1 MPSVTVVERQ
11 VHGYRKGHQLLAGS
25 VQLPKEDQAA
35 IDRLSDVAGPLRP
48 RERFEPYLTGYPLPS
63 GTHYVLARTWQDLTV
78 TRAGC
83 VRTISLIIPI
93 ADWAATEGISAF
105 LELLDLDHP
114 PEDSDAT
121 SVPVK
126 NHPVEVL
133 PPVSDFNGSELL
145 EALFLEDSQPVV
157 LFDAPMP
164 ELIAVRL
171 LTALWPSMRRRFA
184 VSTFALSPRKVAG
197 KDLNLVFAPKD
208 ARAKF
213 SDWSGRRINGRLSQS
228 ARHRWTGSIV
238 GRVFDDPRPRLLT
251 SKEVGL
257 VGGDIEDVDSTAALR
272 VALLWDELIG
282 KLSSTPTAALGLL
295 DIANSGK
302 VRDAF
307 AVRMLEPSLADAV
320 LRAPSILPEDDAW
333 TFLGAIVRKMHGRS
347 MPHGVDAV
355 ETAVR
360 QLAGRAPEGAIALL
374 SQPDDRGVITGLSP
388 IIADGIGQA
397 FGDRAERALLS
408 ARPEVFGKLLSESAL
423 LADEVAKDLLLVE
436 RVGEIVP
443 DLEPHLADAVGDE
456 LLPLLVLDWQFP
468 AAGPLL
474 KRLDAGQLVAEMR
487 HLGRMNDFEAPELA
501 DLCLRRARELGVKDA
516 ILVALSEMP
525 ATDRR
530 NSLLAQALDPAL
542 GDARWLLRE
551 ANLPDD
557 TRAAMFVG
565 VLRRADDRQ
574 LSAILGDPGIGGD
587 AVSIAERAAP
597 DLLQR
602 MIFIDAV
609 PLDLFVRI
617 VTTVFARTNGV
628 DRSKIALRALQRCLG
643 AHFEGDETAFLV
655 VMLGG
660 LGEGLDGAWVARVGL
675 ASGIRPSLAG
685 RNIVAFWKAPQP
697 ARLRIVWAMGEVGQI
712 LRERR
717 AFDLD
722 AAAAEACA
730 NLLFEAEKAAPR
742 AALAAASH
750 LLPMLMRQQKDPVS
764 MMIAAA
770 FPLIYRELA
779 KKDDVP
785 DLLKFIPF
793 LDWDRCKAARQELV
807 SAFLLSSWAPGDLA
821 LTACRCNDLGK
832 ILRRTAKSY
841 GGDRY
846 IGRVEADLSRLPDGC
861 RKPAAQII
869 SSIRSDWSSKLDWRD

>member
-1 MPSVTVVERQ
+1 VTVVERQ

-25 VQLPKEDQAA
+25 VRLPKEDQAA

-48 RERFEPYLTGYPLPS
+48 RESFDPYLTGYPLPS

-83 VRTISLIIPI
+83 VRTISLIIPM
-93 ADWAATEGISAF
+93 ADWTATDGISAF
-105 LELLDLDHP
+105 LALLELDRP
-114 PEDSDAT
+114 PEDGDAT
-121 SVPVK
+121 SVSLENPSD
-126 NHPVEVL
+126 EAL
-133 PPVSDFNGSELL
+133 PPVPDFQGSELL

-171 LTALWPSMRRRFA
+171 MTALWPSMRRRFA

-197 KDLNLVFAPKD
+197 RDFNLVFAPKD

-213 SDWSGRRINGRLSQS
+213 SDWSGRRIDGRLSQS

-238 GRVFDDPRPRLLT
+238 GRVFDDPHPRLLT

-257 VGGDIEDVDSTAALR
+257 VGGDGEDVDSAAALR
-272 VALLWDELIG
+272 IALLWDELLG
-282 KLSSTPTAALGLL
+282 KLSGTPTAALGLL

-307 AVRMLEPSLADAV
+307 AVRMLESSLADAV
-320 LRAPSILPEDDAW
+320 LRAPSILPEDEAW
-333 TFLGAIVRKMHGRS
+333 TFLGAIARKMHGRS
-347 MPHGVDAV
+347 MPHGV
-355 ETAVR
+355 TAVGTAVG

-388 IIADGIGQA
+388 IIADGIGRA
-397 FGDRAERALLS
+397 FGDHAERALLS
-408 ARPEVFGKLLSESAL
+408 ARPEVFGRLLSESAR
-423 LADEVAKDLLLVE
+423 LAEGVANDPLLVE
-436 RVGEIVP
+436 RVGEIIP
-443 DLEPHLADAVGDE
+443 DLEPTLAAAVGDE
-456 LLPLLVLDWQFP
+456 LLPLLVWDWQLP

-474 KRLDAGQLVAEMR
+474 KRLDEGELAAEIR
-487 HLGRMNDFEAPELA
+487 HLGSVNDFEAPGLA
-501 DLCLRRARELGVKDA
+501 DLCIRRAREIGVKGA
-516 ILVALSEMP
+516 VLIALSEMP

-551 ANLPDD
+551 AHLPDD
-557 TRAAMFVG
+557 LRATLFAG
-565 VLRRADDRQ
+565 LLRRADDRQ
-574 LSAILGDPGIGGD
+574 LGAMLGDPGIGVD

-609 PLDLFVRI
+609 PLDVFVRI
-617 VTTVFARTNGV
+617 VTTVFTRTKGD
-628 DRSKIALRALQRCLG
+628 DRSSIARRALQRCLG
-643 AHFEGDETAFLV
+643 AHFPGDETAFLV
-655 VMLGG
+655 AMLGG
-660 LGEGLDGAWVARVGL
+660 LGERLDGAWVARVGL

-685 RNIVAFWKAPQP
+685 RNMVAFRKAPQP
-697 ARLRIVWAMGEVGQI
+697 ARVRVVSAMGEVGQI
-712 LRERR
+712 LRDRR

-742 AALAAASH
+742 AALAAAGH
-750 LLPMLMRQQKDPVS
+750 LLPMLMGQRKDPVS
-764 MMIAAA
+764 MLIAAA

-793 LDWDRCKAARQELV
+793 FDWDRCKAARQELV
-807 SAFLLSSWAPGDLA
+807 SAFLSSSWAPGDLA

-841 GGDRY
+841 GGDNY
-846 IGRVEADLSRLPDGC
+846 IVRVEADLSRLPDGC

-869 SSIRSDWSSKLDWRD
+869 SSIRSDWSSKFDWRD

>member
-1 MPSVTVVERQ
+1 M
-11 VHGYRKGHQLLAGS
+11 HGYRKGHQLLAGS

-78 TRAGC
+78 SRAGC

-114 PEDSDAT
+114 PEDRDAT
-121 SVPVK
+121 SITLESLS
-126 NHPVEVL
+126 VEAL
-133 PPVSDFNGSELL
+133 PPAPDFKGSELL

-171 LTALWPSMRRRFA
+171 VTALWPSMRRQFA
-184 VSTFALSPRKVAG
+184 VSTFALSPRKVG
-197 KDLNLVFAPKD
+197 GRDFNLVFAPKD

-213 SDWSGRRINGRLSQS
+213 SDWNGRRIDGRLPQS

-238 GRVFDDPRPRLLT
+238 GRVFDDPHPRLLT
-251 SKEVGL
+251 SQEVGL
-257 VGGDIEDVDSTAALR
+257 VGGDSEEVDGMAALR
-272 VALLWDELIG
+272 IALLWDELLA
-282 KLSSTPTAALGLL
+282 KLSGTPTAALGLL

-302 VRDAF
+302 VRDGF
-307 AVRMLEPSLADAV
+307 AVRMLEPSLVDAV
-320 LRAPSILPEDDAW
+320 LRAPSILPEDEAW
-333 TFLGAIVRKMHGRS
+333 TFLGAIARKMHGRS

-355 ETAVR
+355 RTAVG

-397 FGDRAERALLS
+397 FGDRAERAERALLS
-408 ARPEVFGKLLSESAL
+408 ARPEVFGRLVSESAR
-423 LADEVAKDLLLVE
+423 LADGVANDPLLVE
-436 RVGEIVP
+436 RVGEIIP
-443 DLEPHLADAVGDE
+443 DVEQNLAGAFVDE
-456 LLPLLVLDWQFP
+456 LLPLLVLDWQLP

-474 KRLDAGQLVAEMR
+474 TRLDGGQLVAEVR
-487 HLGRMNDFEAPELA
+487 HLGKANDFEAPGLV
-501 DLCLRRARELGVKDA
+501 DLCIRRARELGVKDA
-516 ILVALSEMP
+516 VLIALSEMP

-530 NSLLAQALDPAL
+530 NSVLAQALDPAL
-542 GDARWLLRE
+542 ADSRWLLSE
-551 ANLPDD
+551 ARLTDD
-557 TRAAMFVG
+557 VRVALFAG
-565 VLRRADDRQ
+565 LLRRADDRQ
-574 LSAILGDPGIGGD
+574 LGEMLSDPGICAD
-587 AVSIAERAAP
+587 AVSIAERVAP

-609 PLDLFVRI
+609 PLDTFVRI
-617 VTTVFARTNGV
+617 VTTVFARTEG
-628 DRSKIALRALQRCLG
+628 DERSRIARHALQRCLG
-643 AHFEGDETAFLV
+643 AHFPGDETAFLV
-655 VMLGG
+655 AMLGG
-660 LGEGLDGAWVARVGL
+660 LGEGLDGAWVARIGL
-675 ASGIRPSLAG
+675 ASGIRASLAS
-685 RNIVAFWKAPQP
+685 RNMMAFQKTGQS
-697 ARLRIVWAMGEVGQI
+697 ARLRVVWAMGEVGQI

-717 AFDLD
+717 VFDLN

-742 AALAAASH
+742 AALAAAGH
-750 LLPMLMRQQKDPVS
+750 LLPMLMRQRRDPVS
-764 MMIAAA
+764 RLIAAT

-779 KKDDVP
+779 TKDDVP
-785 DLLKFIPF
+785 DLLKFVPF
-793 LDWDRCKAARQELV
+793 FDWDRCKAARQELV
-807 SAFLLSSWAPGDLA
+807 SAFMSSSWAPGDLA

-832 ILRRTAKSY
+832 ILRRTAKAH
-841 GGDRY
+841 GGNGY
-846 IGRVEADLSRLPDGC
+846 IRRVEADLARLPDSC
-861 RKPAAQII
+861 RKPAVQTIR
-869 SSIRSDWSSKLDWRD
+869 SIRSDWSSTLDWRD

>member
-1 MPSVTVVERQ
+1 VTVVERQ

-63 GTHYVLARTWQDLTV
+63 GTDYVLARTWQDLTV

-83 VRTISLIIPI
+83 VRTISLIIPM

-114 PEDSDAT
+114 PEDRDAT
-121 SVPVK
+121 SVALENPS
-126 NHPVEVL
+126 VEAL
-133 PPVSDFNGSELL
+133 PPAPDFKGSELL

-171 LTALWPSMRRRFA
+171 VTALWPSMRRRFA
-184 VSTFALSPRKVAG
+184 VSTFALSPRKVG
-197 KDLNLVFAPKD
+197 GRDFNLVFAPKD

-213 SDWSGRRINGRLSQS
+213 SDWNGRRIDGRLSQS

-238 GRVFDDPRPRLLT
+238 GRVFDDPNPRLLT

-257 VGGDIEDVDSTAALR
+257 VGGDSEDVDSAAALR
-272 VALLWDELIG
+272 IALLWDELLG
-282 KLSSTPTAALGLL
+282 KLSGTPTAALGLL

-320 LRAPSILPEDDAW
+320 LKAPSILPEDEAW
-333 TFLGAIVRKMHGRS
+333 TFLGAIARKMHGRA

-355 ETAVR
+355 GKAVG
-360 QLAGRAPEGAIALL
+360 QLSGRAPEGAIALL
-374 SQPDDRGVITGLSP
+374 SQPDDRGVITGLFP
-388 IIADGIGQA
+388 IIADGISQA

-408 ARPEVFGKLLSESAL
+408 ARPDVFGRLLSESAR
-423 LADEVAKDLLLVE
+423 LADRVANDPLLVE

-443 DLEPHLADAVGDE
+443 DLEPHLAAAVGDE
-456 LLPLLVLDWQFP
+456 LLPLLALDWQLP

-474 KRLDAGQLVAEMR
+474 KRLDGGQLVAEIR
-487 HLGRMNDFEAPELA
+487 HLGSVNDFEAPGLA
-501 DLCLRRARELGVKDA
+501 DFCIRRAREIGVKDA
-516 ILVALSEMP
+516 VLTALSEMP

-530 NSLLAQALDPAL
+530 NSLLAQALDPVL

-551 ANLPDD
+551 AHLPDD
-557 TRAAMFVG
+557 LCAAMLAG
-565 VLRRADDRQ
+565 LLRRADDSQ

-587 AVSIAERAAP
+587 VVSIAERAAS

-609 PLDLFVRI
+609 PLDVFVRI
-617 VTTVFARTNGV
+617 VTAVFGRKKGD

-643 AHFEGDETAFLV
+643 AHFHGDETAFIV
-655 VMLGG
+655 AMLGG
-660 LGEGLDGAWVARVGL
+660 LGEGLDGAWVARAGL
-675 ASGIRPSLAG
+675 APGIRPSIAS
-685 RNIVAFWKAPQP
+685 RNMVAFRKAAQP
-697 ARLRIVWAMGEVGQI
+697 ARLRVVSAMGEVGQI
-712 LRERR
+712 LRDRR

-722 AAAAEACA
+722 MAAAKACA
-730 NLLFEAEKAAPR
+730 SLLFEAETAAPH
-742 AALAAASH
+742 AALAAAGD
-750 LLPMLMRQQKDPVS
+750 LLPMLMRQRKDPVS
-764 MMIAAA
+764 LLIAAA

-785 DLLKFIPF
+785 DLLKLVPF
-793 LDWDRCKAARQELV
+793 FDWDRCKAARQELV
-807 SAFLLSSWAPGDLA
+807 SAFMSSSWAPGDLA

-832 ILRRTAKSY
+832 ILRRTAKAY
-841 GGDRY
+841 GGDGY
-846 IGRVEADLSRLPDGC
+846 IGRVAADLARLPEGC
-861 RKPAAQII
+861 RKPAAQTI
-869 SSIRSDWSSKLDWRD
+869 SSIRSDWSSNFDWRD

>member
-1 MPSVTVVERQ
+1 MTVVERQ

-83 VRTISLIIPI
+83 VRTISLIIPM

-105 LELLDLDHP
+105 LELLDPDHP
-114 PEDSDAT
+114 PEDRDAT
-121 SVPVK
+121 SVALENPSA
-126 NHPVEVL
+126 EAL
-133 PPVSDFNGSELL
+133 PPAPDFKGSELL

-171 LTALWPSMRRRFA
+171 VTALWPSMRRRFA
-184 VSTFALSPRKVAG
+184 ISTFALSPRKVAG
-197 KDLNLVFAPKD
+197 RDFNLVFAPKD
-208 ARAKF
+208 AKAKF
-213 SDWSGRRINGRLSQS
+213 SDWSGRRIDGRLSQS

-238 GRVFDDPRPRLLT
+238 GRVFDDPHPRLLT

-257 VGGDIEDVDSTAALR
+257 VGGDSEDVDSAAALR
-272 VALLWDELIG
+272 IALLWDELLG
-282 KLSSTPTAALGLL
+282 KLSGTPTAALGLL

-320 LRAPSILPEDDAW
+320 LRAPSILPEDEAW
-333 TFLGAIVRKMHGRS
+333 TFLGAIARKMHGRS
-347 MPHGVDAV
+347 MPRGVDAV
-355 ETAVR
+355 GTAVG

-374 SQPDDRGVITGLSP
+374 SQSDDRGVITGLSP

-408 ARPEVFGKLLSESAL
+408 ARPDVFGRLLSESAR
-423 LADEVAKDLLLVE
+423 LADGVANDPLLVE

-443 DLEPHLADAVGDE
+443 DLEPHLAAAVGDE
-456 LLPLLVLDWQFP
+456 LLPLLVLDWQLP

-474 KRLDAGQLVAEMR
+474 KRLDGGQLVAEIR
-487 HLGRMNDFEAPELA
+487 HLGSVNDFEAPGLA
-501 DLCLRRARELGVKDA
+501 DLCVRRAREIGVKDA
-516 ILVALSEMP
+516 VLSALSEMP

-551 ANLPDD
+551 AHLPDD
-557 TRAAMFVG
+557 LRAAMFAG
-565 VLRRADDRQ
+565 LLRRADDRQ

-587 AVSIAERAAP
+587 VVSIADRAAP

-609 PLDLFVRI
+609 PLNVFVRI
-617 VTTVFARTNGV
+617 VTTVFARTKGD
-628 DRSKIALRALQRCLG
+628 DRSRIALRALQRCLG
-643 AHFEGDETAFLV
+643 AHFQGDETAFLV
-655 VMLGG
+655 AMLGG
-660 LGEGLDGAWVARVGL
+660 LGKGLDGAWVARAGL
-675 ASGIRPSLAG
+675 APGIRPSLAS
-685 RNIVAFWKAPQP
+685 RNMAAFHKAAQP
-697 ARLRIVWAMGEVGQI
+697 ARLRVVRAMGEVGQI
-712 LRERR
+712 LRDRR

-722 AAAAEACA
+722 VAAAEACA
-730 NLLFEAEKAAPR
+730 SLLFEAEKAAPR
-742 AALAAASH
+742 AALAAAGH
-750 LLPMLMRQQKDPVS
+750 LLPMLMRQRKEPVS
-764 MMIAAA
+764 LLIAAA

-785 DLLKFIPF
+785 DLLKFVPF
-793 LDWDRCKAARQELV
+793 FDWDRCKAARQELV
-807 SAFLLSSWAPGDLA
+807 SAFMSSSWAPGDLA

-832 ILRRTAKSY
+832 ILRRTAKAY
-841 GGDRY
+841 GGDGY
-846 IGRVEADLSRLPDGC
+846 IGRVAADLARLPDGC
-861 RKPAAQII
+861 RKPAAQTI
-869 SSIRSDWSSKLDWRD
+869 SSIRSDWSSKFDWRD

>member
-1 MPSVTVVERQ
+1 MTVVERQ

-63 GTHYVLARTWQDLTV
+63 GTHYILARTWQDLTV

-83 VRTISLIIPI
+83 VRTISLIIPM

-105 LELLDLDHP
+105 LELLDLGHP
-114 PEDSDAT
+114 PEDGDAT
-121 SVPVK
+121 SVDLENPS
-126 NHPVEVL
+126 PEAL
-133 PPVSDFNGSELL
+133 PPAPDFKGSELL

-171 LTALWPSMRRRFA
+171 VTALWPSMRRRFA

-197 KDLNLVFAPKD
+197 RDFNLVFAPKD

-213 SDWSGRRINGRLSQS
+213 SDWSGRRIDGRLSQS

-238 GRVFDDPRPRLLT
+238 ARVFDDPHPRLLT

-257 VGGDIEDVDSTAALR
+257 VGGDSEDVDSAAALR
-272 VALLWDELIG
+272 IALLWDELLG

-307 AVRMLEPSLADAV
+307 AVRMLEPSLADVV
-320 LRAPSILPEDDAW
+320 LRAPSILPEDEAW
-333 TFLGAIVRKMHGRS
+333 TFLGAIARKMHGRS
-347 MPHGVDAV
+347 MPHGIDAV
-355 ETAVR
+355 GTAVG

-374 SQPDDRGVITGLSP
+374 SQPDDRGVIIGLSA
-388 IIADGIGQA
+388 IIADGIGHA

-408 ARPEVFGKLLSESAL
+408 ARSDVFGRLLSESAR
-423 LADEVAKDLLLVE
+423 LAEGVANDTLLVE

-443 DLEPHLADAVGDE
+443 GLEPHLAAAVGDE
-456 LLPLLVLDWQFP
+456 LLPLLVWDWQLP

-474 KRLDAGQLVAEMR
+474 KRLDGEELAEEIR
-487 HLGRMNDFEAPELA
+487 HLGSVNDFEAPGLA
-501 DLCLRRARELGVKDA
+501 DFCIRRAREIGAKDA
-516 ILVALSEMP
+516 VLIVLSEMP

-530 NSLLAQALDPAL
+530 NALLAQTLDPTL

-551 ANLPDD
+551 AQLPDHL
-557 TRAAMFVG
+557 RATFFAEL
-565 VLRRADDRQ
+565 LRRADDRQ
-574 LSAILGDPGIGGD
+574 LGELLGDPGIGID
-587 AVSIAERAAP
+587 AVSIAERGAP

-602 MIFIDAV
+602 MIFFDAV
-609 PLDLFVRI
+609 PLDVFVRV
-617 VTTVFARTNGV
+617 VTTVYPRTKGA
-628 DRSKIALRALQRCLG
+628 DRSKIALRSLQRCLG
-643 AHFEGDETAFLV
+643 AHFQGDETAFLV
-655 VMLGG
+655 AMLGG
-660 LGEGLDGAWVARVGL
+660 LGEALDGSWVARAGL
-675 ASGIRPSLAG
+675 SSSIRPSLAG
-685 RNIVAFWKAPQP
+685 RNMVAFRKAPQP
-697 ARLRIVWAMGEVGQI
+697 ARLRVVWAMGEVGQI

-717 AFDLD
+717 TFDLG

-730 NLLFEAEKAAPR
+730 DLMFEAEKAAPR
-742 AALAAASH
+742 AALAAAGH
-750 LLPMLMRQQKDPVS
+750 LLPMLMGQRKDPVS

-779 KKDDVP
+779 KKDEVP

-793 LDWDRCKAARQELV
+793 FDWDRCKAARQELV
-807 SAFLLSSWAPGDLA
+807 AAFLSSNWAPGDLA
-821 LTACRCNDLGK
+821 LTACRSKDLGK

-841 GGDRY
+841 GGDSY
-846 IGRVEADLSRLPDGC
+846 IGKVEADLLRLPDGC

-869 SSIRSDWSSKLDWRD
+869 SSIRSDWSSKFDWRD

>member
-1 MPSVTVVERQ
+1 M
-11 VHGYRKGHQLLAGS
+11 AGS

-105 LELLDLDHP
+105 LDLLDLDHP
-114 PEDSDAT
+114 PEDRDAT
-121 SVPVK
+121 SVALE
-126 NHPVEVL
+126 NLSIEAL
-133 PPVSDFNGSELL
+133 PPAPDFKGSELL

-171 LTALWPSMRRRFA
+171 VTALWPSMRRRFA

-197 KDLNLVFAPKD
+197 RDFNLVFAPKD

-213 SDWSGRRINGRLSQS
+213 SDWSGRRIDGRLSQS

-238 GRVFDDPRPRLLT
+238 GRVFDDPHPRLLT

-257 VGGDIEDVDSTAALR
+257 VGGDSEDVDSTAALR
-272 VALLWDELIG
+272 IALLWDELLG
-282 KLSSTPTAALGLL
+282 KLSGTPTAALGLL

-302 VRDAF
+302 VRDVF

-320 LRAPSILPEDDAW
+320 LRAPTILPEDEAW
-333 TFLGAIVRKMHGRS
+333 TFLGAIARKMHGRS
-347 MPHGVDAV
+347 MPQGVAAV
-355 ETAVR
+355 GTAVR

-408 ARPEVFGKLLSESAL
+408 ARPEVFGRLLSESAR
-423 LADEVAKDLLLVE
+423 LADGVANDPMLVE

-443 DLEPHLADAVGDE
+443 NLEPHLADAVGNE
-456 LLPLLVLDWQFP
+456 LLPLLVLDWQLR

-474 KRLDAGQLVAEMR
+474 ERLDGGQLVAEVR
-487 HLGRMNDFEAPELA
+487 HLGRVNDFEAPGLA
-501 DLCLRRARELGVKDA
+501 DFCIRRAREIGVKDA
-516 ILVALSEMP
+516 VLIALSEMP

-551 ANLPDD
+551 AQLPDD
-557 TRAAMFVG
+557 IRAAMFAG
-565 VLRRADDRQ
+565 LLRRADAPQ
-574 LSAILGDPGIGGD
+574 LCAILGDPGISGD
-587 AVSIAERAAP
+587 VVSIAERAAP

-602 MIFIDAV
+602 MIFIDTV
-609 PLDLFVRI
+609 PLDVFVRI
-617 VTTVFARTNGV
+617 VTTVFARTKGD

-643 AHFEGDETAFLV
+643 AHFQGDETAFLV
-655 VMLGG
+655 SMLGS
-660 LGEGLDGAWVARVGL
+660 LGEKLDGAWVARAGLGSRIRTSL
-675 ASGIRPSLAG
+675 AS
-685 RNIVAFWKAPQP
+685 RNIMAFRKAPQP
-697 ARLRIVWAMGEVGQI
+697 ARLQVVRAMREVGQV

-717 AFDLD
+717 EFDLG
-722 AAAAEACA
+722 AAAAEACSH
-730 NLLFEAEKAAPR
+730 LLIEAEKAAPR
-742 AALAAASH
+742 AALTAAGH

-764 MMIAAA
+764 LLIAAA
-770 FPLIYRELA
+770 FPLVYCELA
-779 KKDDVP
+779 KKDEVP
-785 DLLKFIPF
+785 ELLKFIPF
-793 LDWDRCKAARQELV
+793 FDWDRCKAARQELV
-807 SAFLLSSWAPGDLA
+807 SAFMSSSWAPGDLA
-821 LTACRCNDLGK
+821 LIACRCNDLGK

-841 GGDRY
+841 GGEGY
-846 IGRVEADLSRLPDGC
+846 IGKVEADLARLPDGC
-861 RKPAAQII
+861 RKPAAQTIN
-869 SSIRSDWSSKLDWRD
+869 SIRSDWSSKFDWRD